1 LIESTIWELNGN
13 YNLNVQP
20 IQIIVAMKKILSVL
34 CIATLLFASCSD
46 EYDDSKL
53 WQNVNDLK
61 DRIASLEK
69 TVQTMNSDIGSIQ
82 SIVDAINARDYI
94 VKIEELADKS
104 GYTITFA
111 KGNTITIKHGKDGID
126 GKDSPIIG
134 IDIYEG
140 IYYWTIT
147 TNENKTWLLDNDG
160 NKLKV
165 SGDNGITP
173 IIGVDSDGY
182 WTIDMGNG
190 IQRLKDTNGDDVIA
204 IGQDGTD
211 GDSFFSDVTY
221 DENSVHFTLSDD
233 GTVFSIPLFEGVAF
247 TIEDT
252 LSEQKFEYGETR
264 TFKIIQKNVATIS
277 ISKPDGWKL
286 SIDGDILTVIAPI
299 KDNTFA
305 EDGGVISFTAIG
317 TDSQSVTIFS
327 FTVQV
332 YLVIYFQDKNFQEY
346 ILSNFDQDN
355 NQAISLLEANA
366 ITSIDC
372 SGLDITSI
380 AEVTRFDNLR
390 SLNCN
395 NNKISELNVANMAS
409 LKDLFC
415 ASNGLK
421 SLNINGCNSLTTF
434 YCNNNELTHL
444 NIESSPY
451 LYEFDCGNNKLTS
464 LDVTKNTS
472 LRRLV
477 CSSNQLKSIDV
488 SNNTLLVALICSGNP
503 SLTSLNVKNNEELIT
518 LNCSGNN
525 LITLD
530 ISNNKSLNTL
540 WCYSNKLQNLDI
552 SQNQSLMDLDCF
564 GNQIISLDVGN
575 NPLLNTLSCFDN
587 QLTSLDISTCPNIT
601 SLKCYQNPNLLS
613 LFLRTGQTI
622 QTLLKDDHTQIVY
635 K

>member
-1 LIESTIWELNGN
+1 
-13 YNLNVQP
+13 
-20 IQIIVAMKKILSVL
+20 M
-34 CIATLLFASCSD
+34 
-46 EYDDSKL
+46 
-53 WQNVNDLK
+53 
-61 DRIASLEK
+61 EK

-147 TNENKTWLLDNDG
+147 TNGNKTWLLDNDG

>member
-1 LIESTIWELNGN
+1 
-13 YNLNVQP
+13 
-20 IQIIVAMKKILSVL
+20 MKKILSVL

-94 VKIEELADKS
+94 VKIEKLADKS

-147 TNENKTWLLDNDG
+147 TNGNKTWLLDNDG

-366 ITSIDC
+366 ITSINC

-395 NNKISELNVANMAS
+395 NDKISELNVANMAS

>member
-1 LIESTIWELNGN
+1 
-13 YNLNVQP
+13 
-20 IQIIVAMKKILSVL
+20 MKKILSVL

-355 NQAISLLEANA
+355 NQAITLLEANA

>member
-1 LIESTIWELNGN
+1 
-13 YNLNVQP
+13 
-20 IQIIVAMKKILSVL
+20 
-34 CIATLLFASCSD
+34 
-46 EYDDSKL
+46 
-53 WQNVNDLK
+53 
-61 DRIASLEK
+61 
-69 TVQTMNSDIGSIQ
+69 MNSDIGSIQ

-147 TNENKTWLLDNDG
+147 TNGNKTWLLDNDG

-366 ITSIDC
+366 ITSINC

>member
-1 LIESTIWELNGN
+1 
-13 YNLNVQP
+13 
-20 IQIIVAMKKILSVL
+20 MKKILSVL

-82 SIVDAINARDYI
+82 GIVDAINARDYI

-147 TNENKTWLLDNDG
+147 TNGNKTWLLDNDG

>member
-1 LIESTIWELNGN
+1 
-13 YNLNVQP
+13 
-20 IQIIVAMKKILSVL
+20 MKKILSVL

-355 NQAISLLEANA
+355 NQALSLLEANA

>member
-1 LIESTIWELNGN
+1 
-13 YNLNVQP
+13 
-20 IQIIVAMKKILSVL
+20 MKKILSVL

-147 TNENKTWLLDNDG
+147 TNGNKTWLLDNDG

>member
-1 LIESTIWELNGN
+1 
-13 YNLNVQP
+13 
-20 IQIIVAMKKILSVL
+20 
-34 CIATLLFASCSD
+34 
-46 EYDDSKL
+46 
-53 WQNVNDLK
+53 
-61 DRIASLEK
+61 
-69 TVQTMNSDIGSIQ
+69 MNSDIGSIQ

>member
-1 LIESTIWELNGN
+1 
-13 YNLNVQP
+13 
-20 IQIIVAMKKILSVL
+20 MKKILSVL

-622 QTLLKDDHTQIVY
+622 QTLLKDDHTQIVFFAQSINY
-635 K
+635 GYI

>member
-1 LIESTIWELNGN
+1 
-13 YNLNVQP
+13 
-20 IQIIVAMKKILSVL
+20 MKKILSVL

-147 TNENKTWLLDNDG
+147 TNGNKTWLLDNDG

-366 ITSIDC
+366 ITSINC

>member
-1 LIESTIWELNGN
+1 
-13 YNLNVQP
+13 
-20 IQIIVAMKKILSVL
+20 MKKILSVL

-147 TNENKTWLLDNDG
+147 TNGNKTWLLDNDG

-204 IGQDGTD
+204 NGQDGTD

-366 ITSIDC
+366 ITSINC

>member
-1 LIESTIWELNGN
+1 
-13 YNLNVQP
+13 
-20 IQIIVAMKKILSVL
+20 MKKILSVL

>member
-1 LIESTIWELNGN
+1 
-13 YNLNVQP
+13 
-20 IQIIVAMKKILSVL
+20 
-34 CIATLLFASCSD
+34 
-46 EYDDSKL
+46 
-53 WQNVNDLK
+53 
-61 DRIASLEK
+61 
-69 TVQTMNSDIGSIQ
+69 MNSDIGSIQ

-94 VKIEELADKS
+94 VKIEKLADKS

-147 TNENKTWLLDNDG
+147 TNGNKTWLLDNDG

-366 ITSIDC
+366 ITSINC

>member
-1 LIESTIWELNGN
+1 
-13 YNLNVQP
+13 
-20 IQIIVAMKKILSVL
+20 MKKILSVL

-601 SLKCYQNPNLLS
+601 STRWLN
-613 LFLRTGQTI
+613 
-622 QTLLKDDHTQIVY
+622 
-635 K
+635 